1 MARVVRDCAADGIL
15 WFGPGDDLVRLLAV
29 RPASRDWLADQAQ
42 LLIDAV
48 SARAGARRGPAYP
61 DIDCDEET
69 TFSRDAS
76 PPDVRELRVLEA
88 GETVLGGFVLYAAS
102 SLPEAPR
109 LLDEAARA
117 LTVAFL
123 VDRLRRKLDDAS
135 DRMKELAEVGRIF
148 THAGD
153 PERTLNRILDMAIRA
168 SAAQV
173 GAIVHFGRDGELAA
187 VGMRME
193 QLRSI
198 RFVDGADAVER
209 AVVLQR
215 EIVMDRARL
224 AEELAPDAGSPTLE
238 TLALLPL
245 IHEGRSR
252 GALVLV
258 NVPESFLGE
267 DPLVA
272 MLATIAR
279 LAAAAITAEERQRER
294 LEEERTRQEL
304 RAARTIQQSLIPRAL
319 PDVAGVRMHALWRPS
334 RALGGDFYDIFP
346 LGEGR
351 LGVVIADVSGKGLP
365 AALLMAVTR
374 SYLRVL
380 ATARAHPGEVL
391 AGVNA
396 RLARE
401 IADNRFVTATYIVI
415 DVPRRSCVLAN
426 AGHHAPALVTS
437 RGRVEYPEGEGLPLG
452 IFEEAEYP
460 VTEVAL
466 DPDQVLVLYTDGL
479 LESRVEGGELLGRA
493 GLTRLL
499 VEGKLDDPKA
509 LLERLWAG
517 TMGPSVGRDPGDD
530 WTALAISF
538 RGA

>member
-29 RPASRDWLADQAQ
+29 RPVSRDWIAEQAE

-69 TFSRDAS
+69 TFSRDANA
-76 PPDVRELRVLEA
+76 PETCELRVLVA

-102 SLPEAPR
+102 AMLVAPEF
-109 LLDEAARA
+109 LDEAERA

-123 VDRLRRKLDDAS
+123 VDRLRRKLDDFS

-148 THAGD
+148 THTGD
-153 PERTLNRILDMAIRA
+153 PERTLHRILDMAIRA

-198 RFVDGADAVER
+198 RFVDGADAVDR
-209 AVVLQR
+209 AIVLQR
-215 EIVMDRARL
+215 EVVLDRARL
-224 AEELAPDAGSPTLE
+224 AKELEPSGVSTIE
-238 TLALLPL
+238 TLALFPL

-252 GALVLV
+252 GALFMV

-304 RAARTIQQSLIPRAL
+304 RAARTIQQSLIPRTL

-380 ATARAHPGEVL
+380 ATACADPGEVL

-415 DVPRRSCVLAN
+415 DVHRRSCVLAN
-426 AGHHAPALVTS
+426 AGHHAPAFVTS
-437 RGRVEYPEGEGLPLG
+437 LGRVDYPEGEGFPLG

-460 VTEVAL
+460 VTELAF
-466 DPDQVLVLYTDGL
+466 DPDQILVLYTDGL
-479 LESRVEGGELLGRA
+479 LESRVEGGELLGRE

-499 VEGKLDDPKA
+499 VEGRFDDPKA

-517 TMGPSVGRDPGDD
+517 TMGPSTGRDPGDD